1 MLQPTTPQAIAAL
14 LPLIATMLSSWL
26 SQDRLPRFANALIAL
41 VALVMTA
48 LVCAVL
54 AGNFTGNQQASL
66 LAVLGYVAILMS
78 GDLRV
83 LYQFL
88 VATPGPLAAALAPP
102 QPLAPSPIST
112 AKTPPQPISFPSS
125 QQSGPQQG
133 SGMRIPPTTGG

>member
-1 MLQPTTPQAIAAL
+1 MQPTPPQAIAAL
-14 LPLIATMLSSWL
+14 LPLLATMVSSWL

-66 LAVLGYVAILMS
+66 LAILGYVAILMH
-78 GDLRV
+78 GDLHV

-88 VATPGPLAAALAPP
+88 VAAPGPLAAALAPP
-102 QPLAPSPIST
+102 PPLAAPPAPT

-125 QQSGPQQG
+125 PQPPQGGSVIRVPPSSGG
-133 SGMRIPPTTGG
+133 